1 MVESNVGSSRS
12 RELRKHLAERFDL
25 DEATVSAAL
34 MTLVGAIHERLPHS
48 VEVSL
53 VSWIPE
59 TWGFLQEGGRELFG
73 ASVRGEEAIEERLVA
88 AGLRADQ
95 AAAFVAEWVAFLE
108 RRCGRSLAEAL
119 RRRVPEL
126 ARFEAGASAT

>member
-12 RELRKHLAERFDL
+12 KELRKHLAKRFDL
-25 DEATVSAAL
+25 DEGTVSAAL
-34 MTLVGAIHERLPHS
+34 MALVGAIHERLPRS

-59 TWGFLQEGGRELFG
+59 TWGFLQEDGRELFG
-73 ASVRGEEAIEERLVA
+73 ASVRGEAAIEERLVA
-88 AGLRADQ
+88 AGLREDQ
-95 AAAFVAEWVAFLE
+95 AAAFAAELVTFLE
-108 RRCGRSLAEAL
+108 RRCGRALADAL

-126 ARFEAGASAT
+126 ARFEAAVSVT

>member
-12 RELRKHLAERFDL
+12 KELRKHLAKRFDL
-25 DEATVSAAL
+25 DEGTVSAAL
-34 MTLVGAIHERLPHS
+34 MALVGAIHERLPRS

-59 TWGFLQEGGRELFG
+59 TWGFLQEDGRELFG
-73 ASVRGEEAIEERLVA
+73 ASVRGEAAIEERLVA
-88 AGLRADQ
+88 AGLREDQ
-95 AAAFVAEWVAFLE
+95 AAAFAAELVTFLE
-108 RRCGRSLAEAL
+108 RRCGRALADAL

-126 ARFEAGASAT
+126 TRFEAAVSVT

>member
-1 MVESNVGSSRS
+1 MVESKVGSSRS

-25 DEATVSAAL
+25 DPGTVSAAL
-34 MTLVGAIHERLPHS
+34 MTLVGAIHDRLPRS

-59 TWGFLQEGGRELFG
+59 TWGFLQEDGRELFG
-73 ASVRGEEAIEERLVA
+73 SAVRGEAAIEERLVA
-88 AGLRADQ
+88 AGLRQDQ
-95 AAAFVAEWVAFLE
+95 AAAFAAELVAFLE
-108 RRCGRSLAEAL
+108 RRCGRALAEAM

-126 ARFEAGASAT
+126 ASFEQAVSAS